1 MYVSEDY
8 EFNNFEDKNSL
19 VWRSDDIELGDWTE
33 DRVVDLSIKPSKVN
47 PHTPDRLFVLKLRDK
62 DYGVTQHPRNCGR
75 QRNEKEDFNESEL
88 SCAGRMKD

>member
-33 DRVVDLSIKPSKVN
+33 DRVVDLSIKPSKVTLHI
-47 PHTPDRLFVLKLRDK
+47 PQVDDL
-62 DYGVTQHPRNCGR
+62 Y
-75 QRNEKEDFNESEL
+75 
-88 SCAGRMKD
+88 

>member
-33 DRVVDLSIKPSKVN
+33 DRVVDLSIKPSKVKQLEYS
-47 PHTPDRLFVLKLRDK
+47 PDRLFCIRVAR
-62 DYGVTQHPRNCGR
+62 
-75 QRNEKEDFNESEL
+75 
-88 SCAGRMKD
+88 